1 MLTKQFKK
9 SYQKDWLN
17 QLDIAEAKQDKKWA
31 SYLKRESNIIIDEF
45 LKANKQIPDL
55 QFKFRDDDLINLYVE
70 LYQEVGNRLAKWYA
84 GNFQKYIQKD
94 ISNDYKDIWNA
105 KFAYIGN
112 QVAGERVVS
121 VGVNRRKE
129 FRRVLKR
136 FMQNPEFQAM
146 NEAQAG
152 RILRKKFN
160 DMSVANAKRIVRT
173 ESVNAANYATNQS
186 AVDTFGVE
194 NLQKEWIAT
203 FDDRVRIDH
212 IQANGQVVDMDKKF
226 LVGGE
231 ELSYPGDSA
240 GSAANVI
247 NCRCT
252 NAPFPKEID
261 TSGIIDDVITVAQSV
276 AATVAV
282 DEILNNDSQENN

>member
-31 SYLKRESNIIIDEF
+31 SYFKRESNIIIDEF

-55 QFKFRDDDLINLYVE
+55 QFKFKDDDLINLYVE

-186 AVDTFGVE
+186 AVDTFGIE

-252 NAPFPKEID
+252 NAPFPKEIN
-261 TSGIIDDVITVAQSV
+261 TSGIIDDVITVAQTV

-282 DEILNNDSQENN
+282 DEILNDDSQENN

>member
-31 SYLKRESNIIIDEF
+31 SYFKRESNIIIDEF

-152 RILRKKFN
+152 RILRRKFN

-186 AVDTFGVE
+186 AVDTFGIE

-252 NAPFPKEID
+252 NAPFPKEIN

-282 DEILNNDSQENN
+282 DEILNDDSQENN